1 MMGGDPEDALAPI
14 FIVGAPRS
22 GTSLLRNLLNRHPAI
37 GLCDE
42 THYLYYVW
50 SRRRAFG
57 DLADAAARRRLVDR
71 YLATRRLRRLGIPLE
86 DLATRLERD
95 GTSYDAFFVT
105 LLRFYAAVHHK
116 RRFGEKTPQ
125 HAFFVATLCEWY
137 PRCRILHLV
146 RDPRDVVASL
156 LRMPWASRNAF
167 VNARRWLASVTAV
180 ERAGSR
186 DNLMRVRYE
195 QLVTD
200 PESELRRICDFV
212 GEEPHAGL
220 GGGAASPPVDAW
232 WFARAAQPVTS
243 AHCGAWRRELTSN
256 DVAVIE
262 WVAAP
267 FMRRFGY
274 EPAEPAARVAP
285 RLRAVAGAAVDRPRE
300 KLRQLPRMWYTW
312 ARPTQLAAE
321 EWWIEHDG
329 RAEAPDPSV
338 REDP

>member
-1 MMGGDPEDALAPI
+1 MMGGRPDDALAPI

-42 THYLYYVW
+42 SHYFYYVW
-50 SRRRAFG
+50 RRRRAFG
-57 DLADAAARRRLVDR
+57 DLANAATRQRLVDR
-71 YLATRRLRRLGIPLE
+71 YLATRRLRRLEIPLE
-86 DLATRLERD
+86 DLAARLMRE
-95 GTSYDAFFVT
+95 GTNYDAFFIT

-137 PRCRILHLV
+137 PHCRIIHLV

-156 LRMPWASRNAF
+156 LRMPWGSRNAL
-167 VNARRWLASVTAV
+167 VNARRWRGSVTAV

-186 DNLMRVRYE
+186 DNLIRVRYE
-195 QLVTD
+195 QLVSD

-220 GGGAASPPVDAW
+220 GAAASPPADAW
-232 WFARAAQPVTS
+232 WFARAAAPVTT
-243 AHCGAWRRELTSN
+243 ARRGAWRQELTSE

-274 EPAEPAARVAP
+274 EPVAPAAGVAL
-285 RLRAVAGAAVDRPRE
+285 RLRAAAGAAVVS
-300 KLRQLPRMWYTW
+300 
-312 ARPTQLAAE
+312 
-321 EWWIEHDG
+321 WIERDG
-329 RAEAPDPSV
+329 RADAPDASV
-338 REDP
+338 REGS